1 MAHLYDKAP
10 PAFAKDPI
18 AWDYTRDRMEGNSGL
33 PYDQWEG
40 KHFAGAAAMYKNVV
54 KKYGV
59 SMGQGNVTRVPQ
71 ECINCGGTNPFYVD
85 DYVCKVCRDAIE
97 SADTYAEAEAIT
109 QPEAIED
116 IRKQLY
122 ESLGHAKKD
131 AKLGKDMLAPVENQM
146 APQVVTPS
154 DVIMDVEPVASVKV
168 SRNYKAMN
176 DDKLRRSIDEL
187 DRGEGEAVRKIKPGE
202 SIMDHYEAALR
213 AAQEKGI

>member
-18 AWDYTRDRMEGNSGL
+18 AWDYTRERLEGNTGV

-40 KHFAGAAAMYKNVV
+40 KHFAGAAAMYKNVI
-54 KKYGV
+54 KKYGA
-59 SMGQGNVTRVPQ
+59 SMANGNVTVPQ
-71 ECINCGGTNPFYVD
+71 ECVNCGGTNIFYTD

-109 QPEAIED
+109 QPDAIED

-131 AKLGKDMLAPVENQM
+131 AKAGKNMLQPVANQM
-146 APQVVTPS
+146 APQVIQPAA
-154 DVIMDVEPVASVKV
+154 VIDAEPEVAAVSV
-168 SRNYKAMN
+168 SRNYKAMGE
-176 DDKLRRSIDEL
+176 DKLQKAISEL
-187 DRGEGEAVRKIKPGE
+187 ESGTGDAADRVRAKGED
-202 SIMDHYEAALR
+202 IMDNYEAALR
-213 AAQEKGI
+213 AAQARGI